1 MKRDLPVWRSLLYVP
16 VNVERFVEKAHT
28 RGADVIHPDLED
40 AVPPAEKE
48 RARTLVEGNAA
59 RGEAHPAL
67 RGDQVARGETPR
79 PRPVTPCAQERIMRP
94 SPLPASTS
102 ACLAALAALLLG
114 AFSLPASAAD
124 GAKEYPSRPIRI
136 IAQFTPGTSTDIL
149 ARVVAQ
155 KMTESWGQQVI
166 VDNRPGAGAVIGTLA
181 ARNATPDGYTLV
193 MAVSSAFGIN
203 PTLYSKLPYDA
214 IRDFA
219 PISNLGLTP
228 QTLVAGPS
236 APMKSVKE
244 FVAAA
249 KEKPGQIN
257 YASLGSGSTSHL
269 TMEMFRAA
277 AGVRLNHI
285 PFKGSAEAHAQVI
298 GGQIP
303 VMFDAIPA
311 TLPHVKSG
319 KLRGLGIATL
329 KRSPFLPELPT
340 IAESGYPGFE
350 AVGWIGIAAPARTP
364 APVLDKLNAEMV
376 RILNQP
382 DVKERLATLAFT
394 PAAGTRDEFAAFIKS
409 EIAKWGKAVKES
421 GAKAD

>member
-1 MKRDLPVWRSLLYVP
+1 MKDEAKIRGRRLYF
-16 VNVERFVEKAHT
+16 RF
-28 RGADVIHPDLED
+28 
-40 AVPPAEKE
+40 
-48 RARTLVEGNAA
+48 
-59 RGEAHPAL
+59 
-67 RGDQVARGETPR
+67 
-79 PRPVTPCAQERIMRP
+79 
-94 SPLPASTS
+94 PLS
-102 ACLAALAALLLG
+102 AFIGMLAALPLTGTAA
-114 AFSLPASAAD
+114 AP
-124 GAKEYPSRPIRI
+124 EYPAKPIRI
-136 IAQFTPGTSTDIL
+136 IVQFTPGTSTDIL

-155 KMTESWGQQVI
+155 KMGEHWGQQVI
-166 VDNRPGAGAVIGTLA
+166 VENRPGAGAVVGTEA
-181 ARNATPDGYTLV
+181 AKNANPDGYTLV

-203 PTLYSKLPYDA
+203 PTLYAKLPYDA
-214 IRDFA
+214 VKDFA

-228 QTLVAGPS
+228 QTLVAGLS
-236 APMKSVKE
+236 APFKSTKE

-249 KEKPGQIN
+249 RDKPGQVN

-269 TMEMFRAA
+269 TMEMFRAT
-277 AGVRLNHI
+277 AGVKLNHV
-285 PFKGSAEAHAQVI
+285 PFKGSADAHTQLI

-311 TLPHVKSG
+311 TQPHVKSG

-340 IAESGYPGFE
+340 IAEAGYPGFE

-364 APVLDKLNAEMV
+364 GPVLDKLNAEMV

-394 PAAGTRDEFAAFIKS
+394 PVGDTREQFAAYIKS
-409 EIAKWGKAVKES
+409 EIEKWGRAVRES